1 VAKRKAKTEIKR
13 HAQEAVNAPE
23 LPRYDMLG
31 ELMFSNPWLT
41 RANRAQVFNPMLLLK
56 SKGIGELFRMRKD
69 EQVKA
74 ALKFKKLV
82 ALSSGYCVKHAEGLE
97 EDPIADF
104 VWKVLDELPGRFEV
118 ALREMLS
125 ALDFGFSVTE
135 KVYSMD
141 GAKAVLKALKTRHP
155 GDIVFEMDAYGNVLG
170 LRQLSGDQRKGD
182 KGLLPTGKFAIY
194 THDGEFGN
202 PYGISDLEAAYLA
215 YFQKDNALIWMSQ
228 LLERYGVPPA
238 IIKYRGYNTQQ
249 MNALNDIL
257 DRMASSTVIALP
269 MADKED
275 SVQIDFPEV
284 ASQVQNTFIPA
295 LTYADQRIAKALL
308 MPGLMGLTSD
318 TSEGS
323 YARAQVH
330 FDAFM
335 LVVESLRSDLRNVI
349 QEQVVNQLCELNFP
363 ERPEGW
369 PQFDFEPI
377 GDEMKLEF
385 LTQWAAL
392 AGAGIVTKQPEDEE
406 HIRRQ
411 MKMPELVEREP
422 EAPAP
427 SPFNPAPPASPPD
440 PNAGG
445 PQPEADA
452 SPARDVVPPVA
463 PSAPLAIDAGT
474 PVNDD
479 PDTDDLAQE
488 AEAVQFSRPLAEC
501 ERQVDFASIVSGLGN
516 LEGRA
521 VGVMA
526 SQYARSKEALAKL
539 IRDDFADGQLD
550 TVQSITALPGVDNTM
565 PSTVAASLRSAFGFG
580 RAQTQQEL
588 GAQLTLARGAVR
600 LAEVMGK
607 TIDLRPSETMAE
619 EAQRGLDWRR
629 KFGRGGTEVGIA
641 RARDLVNRAELSP
654 DTVKRMVSFFAR
666 HEVDK
671 QAEGFSPGEDGY
683 PSNGRIAWA
692 LWGGDAGKSWAEA
705 KAAQIDR
712 IEKQAH
718 ETAGKI
724 ATYATEPNYIPE
736 EALRYLEAK
745 AIEVADITN
754 ARVLGNVKLALL
766 NGVKQGQSVEEV
778 IEALDIAFDGYT
790 STNPAKLE
798 TIVRTNFTDAFNQGR
813 LVQSRQA
820 EDDGVTLLGYMFS
833 AITDSRSTEVCLF
846 LDRKI
851 FKASD
856 PDVDRLTPPRHFN
869 CRSVLVTLTPA
880 TGTVGGSFITD
891 AEKAQAFSL
900 SASGFTHDCSE
911 HKTGAHEH
919 DTGENT

>member
-1 VAKRKAKTEIKR
+1 MAKRKAKTEIKR
-13 HAQEAVNAPE
+13 HAHEAVNAPE
-23 LPRYDMLG
+23 LPRFDMLG

-97 EDPIADF
+97 EDPVADF

-170 LRQLSGDQRKGD
+170 LRQLSGPQKGD
-182 KGLLPTGKFAIY
+182 HGLLPTGKFAIY

-363 ERPEGW
+363 ARPEGW

-411 MKMPELVEREP
+411 MKMPDLVERP
-422 EAPAP
+422 EEEKEQVSETPIYGYHLDAGIVTINEARRQLGLPPVPDGDKPPITPASIAIAQAGAPLP
-427 SPFNPAPPASPPD
+427 PDTSTPVPPASPPD

-445 PQPEADA
+445 PQPEAIASTATSDA
-452 SPARDVVPPVA
+452 PPVA
-463 PSAPLAIDAGT
+463 PSAPLAIEAGE
-474 PVNDD
+474 PVDDD
-479 PDTDDLAQE
+479 PSADELAQE

-521 VGVMA
+521 VGVVA

-580 RAQTQQEL
+580 RAQTVSEL
-588 GAQLTLARGAVR
+588 SAAYAQAGAV
-600 LAEVMGK
+600 A
-607 TIDLRPSETMAE
+607 
-619 EAQRGLDWRR
+619 
-629 KFGRGGTEVGIA
+629 KF
-641 RARDLVNRAELSP
+641 
-654 DTVKRMVSFFAR
+654 
-666 HEVDK
+666 
-671 QAEGFSPGEDGY
+671 
-683 PSNGRIAWA
+683 
-692 LWGGDAGKSWAEA
+692 
-705 KAAQIDR
+705 
-712 IEKQAH
+712 
-718 ETAGKI
+718 
-724 ATYATEPNYIPE
+724 ATEPNYIPE

-754 ARVLGNVKLALL
+754 SRVLGNVKLALL
-766 NGVKQGQSVEEV
+766 NGIKQGQSVEEV

-790 STNPAKLE
+790 DANPAKLE

-820 EDDGVTLLGYMFS
+820 EDDGVTLTGYMYS
-833 AITDSRSTEVCLF
+833 AILDDRTTEVCRY

-851 FKASD
+851 FKSDD

-891 AEKAQAFSL
+891 AEKARAFSL
-900 SASGFTHDCSE
+900 SASGFAHDCTE

-919 DTGENT
+919 GTVENT